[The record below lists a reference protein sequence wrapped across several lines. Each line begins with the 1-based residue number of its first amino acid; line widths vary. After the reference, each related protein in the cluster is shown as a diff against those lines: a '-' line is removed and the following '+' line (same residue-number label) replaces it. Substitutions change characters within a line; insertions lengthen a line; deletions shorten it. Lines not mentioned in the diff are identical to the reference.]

1 MYRKYFGFERLPFS
15 LSPDPAFYFAS
26 EKHQEGLAS
35 LFYVIRERKGFALV
49 TGEVGAG
56 KTLLCRA
63 ALRELG
69 PDVHSAY
76 VTTTALSALE
86 LVQAIC
92 GEFDIPN
99 RGRSKWEMLEDF
111 GTFVAEQAAKG
122 GNVVIIIDEAQN
134 LPLEALEEVRMLSN
148 FESDAE
154 KFVQVL
160 LVGQPELRKRAK
172 RPEMQQLMQRFA
184 VKFHLDPL
192 DRQETARYIQHRL
205 RLAGGNGL
213 AEDLFTDE
221 TINRIFVYTRGIPR
235 LINLLCDKALLT
247 CYVDDCRTVTPAII
261 DDVIREL
268 DAYLV
273 GVEPATS
280 ADPRTV
286 GPGPAVEQPSPHA
299 VGAGHAGEPDRYAS
313 EETLPGEG
321 GAEALKLAD
330 GEPLRG
336 VITRPADP
344 PTDGQT
350 RGPLD
355 QESLPKAAAGCQQA
369 EPSVTP
375 GVADTNGLEP
385 TAEVLASGGAGRAAA
400 PAAPGAGDV
409 TDLKPHDGAALDA
422 APTTDTLSRDPGS
435 SQPSAGKDHG
445 LRGQEERVPAEG
457 ASFEAGTSARVRPG
471 MIARPERGKESPAGE
486 QTTIGRSAG
495 NGLLAPP
502 EPVSRERARLAVR
515 TDGYVLLD
523 LARTDGTG
531 ANGQR
536 IKMHLALGRWP
547 GARELVWVACDTW
560 GGWPQER
567 ATFWAGEVTCR
578 LCRRTKAFK
587 AAASEEVA
595 ECWSARGRH
604 AALTLGELG

>member
-86 LVQAIC
+86 LMQAIC

-213 AEDLFTDE
+213 ADYLFTDE
-221 TINRIFVYTRGIPR
+221 TINRIFVYTRGVPR
-235 LINLLCDKALLT
+235 LINLLCDKALLS

-280 ADPRTV
+280 AGPRTV
-286 GPGPAVEQPSPHA
+286 GPGPAVEQPSPHV
-299 VGAGHAGEPDRYAS
+299 VGAHAGEPDQHAS
-313 EETLPGEG
+313 EETLPGAG

-336 VITRPADP
+336 VVARPADP
-344 PTDGQT
+344 PTDGQA

-369 EPSVTP
+369 EPSVIP
-375 GVADTNGLEP
+375 G
-385 TAEVLASGGAGRAAA
+385 
-400 PAAPGAGDV
+400 
-409 TDLKPHDGAALDA
+409 
-422 APTTDTLSRDPGS
+422 DTLSRNPGS
-435 SQPSAGKDHG
+435 SQPSAGEDHG
-445 LRGQEERVPAEG
+445 LRGQEGQVPAEG

-471 MIARPERGKESPAGE
+471 MIARPERAKESPADK

-495 NGLLAPP
+495 NGLVAPP
-502 EPVSRERARLAVR
+502 ETVSREQARLAVR
-515 TDGYVLLD
+515 TDGYALLD
-523 LARTDGTG
+523 SASTDGTG
-531 ANGQR
+531 TNGRR

-567 ATFWAGEVTCR
+567 ATFWPGEVTCR

-587 AAASEEVA
+587 AAASEEVS

-604 AALTLGELG
+604 GALTLGEVG

>member
-69 PDVHSAY
+69 ADVHSAY

-86 LVQAIC
+86 LMQAIC

-111 GTFVAEQAAKG
+111 GAFVAEQAAKG

-184 VKFHLDPL
+184 IKFHLNPL

-213 AEDLFTDE
+213 PEDLFTDE
-221 TINRIFVYTRGIPR
+221 TISRIFVYTRGIPR

-261 DDVIREL
+261 DDVIKEL
-268 DAYLV
+268 EAYLV
-273 GVEPATS
+273 GVELATS
-280 ADPRTV
+280 ADPLTA
-286 GPGPAVEQPSPHA
+286 GPGPAVEQPP
-299 VGAGHAGEPDRYAS
+299 
-313 EETLPGEG
+313 
-321 GAEALKLAD
+321 
-330 GEPLRG
+330 
-336 VITRPADP
+336 
-344 PTDGQT
+344 
-350 RGPLD
+350 
-355 QESLPKAAAGCQQA
+355 
-369 EPSVTP
+369 
-375 GVADTNGLEP
+375 
-385 TAEVLASGGAGRAAA
+385 
-400 PAAPGAGDV
+400 
-409 TDLKPHDGAALDA
+409 
-422 APTTDTLSRDPGS
+422 
-435 SQPSAGKDHG
+435 AGKDHG
-445 LRGQEERVPAEG
+445 LRGQEEQVPAEG
-457 ASFEAGTSARVRPG
+457 ASFAAGTFARVRPG
-471 MIARPERGKESPAGE
+471 TIARPERAKESPAGK

-495 NGLLAPP
+495 NGLVAPP
-502 EPVSRERARLAVR
+502 GTVSREQARLAVR
-515 TDGYVLLD
+515 TDGHALLD

-531 ANGQR
+531 ANGRR

-567 ATFWAGEVTCR
+567 ATFWAGEVSCR

-587 AAASEEVA
+587 AAASEEFAASCRVA
-595 ECWSARGRH
+595 NS
-604 AALTLGELG
+604 L

>member
-92 GEFDIPN
+92 REFDIPN

-235 LINLLCDKALLT
+235 LINLLCDKALLS

-286 GPGPAVEQPSPHA
+286 GPGPAVEQPSPHV
-299 VGAGHAGEPDRYAS
+299 VGAHAGEPDRHAS
-313 EETLPGEG
+313 EGTLPGERR
-321 GAEALKLAD
+321 AEALKLAD

-336 VITRPADP
+336 VVTRPADP

-355 QESLPKAAAGCQQA
+355 QESLPKVAAGCHQA
-369 EPSVTP
+369 EPSVIP
-375 GVADTNGLEP
+375 VVADTNDLE
-385 TAEVLASGGAGRAAA
+385 
-400 PAAPGAGDV
+400 
-409 TDLKPHDGAALDA
+409 PHDGAAPGA

-445 LRGQEERVPAEG
+445 LRGQEEQVPAEG
-457 ASFEAGTSARVRPG
+457 ASFEAGTSARVGPG
-471 MIARPERGKESPAGE
+471 TVARPERGKESPAGE
-486 QTTIGRSAG
+486 QTTIGRSPG
-495 NGLLAPP
+495 NGLVAPP
-502 EPVSRERARLAVR
+502 ETVSREQAGLAVR
-515 TDGYVLLD
+515 TDGYALLD
-523 LARTDGTG
+523 SARTDGTG
-531 ANGQR
+531 TNGR
-536 IKMHLALGRWP
+536 RTKMHLALGRWP

-604 AALTLGELG
+604 GALTLGEVG